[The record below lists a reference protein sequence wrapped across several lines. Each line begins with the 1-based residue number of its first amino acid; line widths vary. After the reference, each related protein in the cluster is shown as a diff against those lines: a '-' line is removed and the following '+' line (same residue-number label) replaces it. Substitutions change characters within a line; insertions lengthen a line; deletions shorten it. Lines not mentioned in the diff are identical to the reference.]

1 MIVDCRLFEILI
13 QRYFD
18 GELDPVAI
26 SDYER
31 HRQGCDACRALDA
44 EYAAL
49 FGALGDIPRLEPS
62 QRFNAAVMSRID
74 VSRYRVSALM
84 RLTGFF
90 GGTWNRMPASI
101 RVGASLTA
109 VFALFVTIYRPLLQ
123 LLIDMLQGTATFVGS
138 ILLLTRELPNMGS
151 DLIDSMRALEN
162 YRIAG
167 ETLLHALQRILSAL
181 PLTYILIPP
190 VAVILLL
197 FLVRITRAIA
207 KKGETHAGIY

>member
-1 MIVDCRLFEILI
+1 MDCHLFEIMI
-13 QRYFD
+13 QRYYD

-31 HRQGCDACRALDA
+31 HRHGCEKCRALDA

-49 FGALGDIPRLEPS
+49 FGVLGDIPRFEPS
-62 QRFNAAVMSRID
+62 ERFNAAVMSRID
-74 VSRYRVSALM
+74 VSHYRVNVLRRFAGL
-84 RLTGFF
+84 F
-90 GGTWNRMPASI
+90 GGAWNQMPATI

-109 VFALFVTIYRPLLQ
+109 VFALFVTIYRPFLQ
-123 LLIDMLQGTATFVGS
+123 LLIDTLQGTATFIGS
-138 ILLLTRELPNMGS
+138 ILLLARELPNMGS
-151 DLIDSMRALEN
+151 DLVDSLGALEN

-167 ETLLHALQRILSAL
+167 ETLLNALQRVASAL

-190 VAVILLL
+190 AAVILLL

>member
-1 MIVDCRLFEILI
+1 MDCHLFEMLI
-13 QRYFD
+13 QRYYD

-31 HRQGCDACRALDA
+31 HRHGCDRCRALDA

-49 FGALGDIPRLEPS
+49 FGVLGGIPRFEPS
-62 QRFNAAVMSRID
+62 ERFDAAVMSRID
-74 VSRYRVSALM
+74 VSRYRVNTLKRFA
-84 RLTGFF
+84 GIF

-109 VFALFVTIYRPLLQ
+109 VFALFITIYRPFLRF
-123 LLIDMLQGTATFVGS
+123 LIDILQGTATFIGS

-151 DLIDSMRALEN
+151 DLMESLGALEN

-167 ETLLHALQRILSAL
+167 ETLLNALKRVVSAVPLSH
-181 PLTYILIPP
+181 ILIPI
-190 VAVILLL
+190 AVVVLLP

-207 KKGETHAGIY
+207 KKGETHAGLY

>member
-1 MIVDCRLFEILI
+1 MDCHLFEMLI
-13 QRYFD
+13 QRYYD

-31 HRQGCDACRALDA
+31 HRHGCDRCRALDA

-49 FGALGDIPRLEPS
+49 FGVLGGIPRFEPS
-62 QRFNAAVMSRID
+62 ERFDAAVMSRID
-74 VSRYRVSALM
+74 VSRYRVNTLKRFA
-84 RLTGFF
+84 GIF

-109 VFALFVTIYRPLLQ
+109 VFALFITIYRPFLRF
-123 LLIDMLQGTATFVGS
+123 LIDILQGTATFIGS

-151 DLIDSMRALEN
+151 DLMESLGALEN

-167 ETLLHALQRILSAL
+167 ETLLNALKRVVSAVPLSH
-181 PLTYILIPP
+181 ILIPIA
-190 VAVILLL
+190 VVILLP

-207 KKGETHAGIY
+207 KKGETHAGLY

>member
-1 MIVDCRLFEILI
+1 MDCHLFEMLI
-13 QRYFD
+13 QRYYD

-31 HRQGCDACRALDA
+31 HRHGCDRCRALDA

-49 FGALGDIPRLEPS
+49 FGVLGGIPRFEPS
-62 QRFNAAVMSRID
+62 ERFDAAVMSRID
-74 VSRYRVSALM
+74 VSRYRVNTLRRFA
-84 RLTGFF
+84 GIF
-90 GGTWNRMPASI
+90 GGTWNSMPASI

-109 VFALFVTIYRPLLQ
+109 VFALFITIYRPFLRF
-123 LLIDMLQGTATFVGS
+123 LIDILQGTATFIGS

-151 DLIDSMRALEN
+151 DLMESLGALEN

-167 ETLLHALQRILSAL
+167 ETLLNALKRVVSAVPLSH
-181 PLTYILIPP
+181 ILIPIA
-190 VAVILLL
+190 VVILLP

-207 KKGETHAGIY
+207 KKGETHAGLY